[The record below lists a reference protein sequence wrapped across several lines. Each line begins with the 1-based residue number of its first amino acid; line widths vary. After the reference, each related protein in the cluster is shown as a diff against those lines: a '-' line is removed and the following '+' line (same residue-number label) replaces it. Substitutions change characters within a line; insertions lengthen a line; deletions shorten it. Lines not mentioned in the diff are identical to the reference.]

1 LIETDQALDERQR
14 KILRGNRFRR
24 LTDSRVDRVDRVYVG
39 FVPTTVF

>member
-24 LTDSRVDRVDRVYVG
+24 LTDSRVDRVYVG
-39 FVPTTVF
+39 FLPTTVF